1 MEVISQILSQELWE
15 GLKDKFWEGAWQ
27 NEITVLYDNTP
38 WKFKIM
44 TTMTQRREE
53 VKYHWPFHS
62 QDLFSNSPYC
72 LSYNSYDTGTD
83 NLVLDQLASGCTTLL
98 KFETNREDLYYDI
111 Q

>member
-44 TTMTQRREE
+44 TMMTQRREE
-53 VKYHWPFHS
+53 VKHHLTLHS

-83 NLVLDQLASGCTTLL
+83 NLVLDKLASG
-98 KFETNREDLYYDI
+98 
-111 Q
+111 

>member
-1 MEVISQILSQELWE
+1 
-15 GLKDKFWEGAWQ
+15 
-27 NEITVLYDNTP
+27 
-38 WKFKIM
+38 
-44 TTMTQRREE
+44 MTQRHEE

-62 QDLFSNSPYC
+62 QDLSSNSPYC

-83 NLVLDQLASGCTTLL
+83 NLVLDQLASGYTTLL

>member
-15 GLKDKFWEGAWQ
+15 GLKDKFWEEAWQ

-38 WKFKIM
+38 TKFKIM
-44 TTMTQRREE
+44 TIMTQRHEE
-53 VKYHWPFHS
+53 VKHHLNFYS

-72 LSYNSYDTGTD
+72 LSYNSYDTSTD
-83 NLVLDQLASGCTTLL
+83 NLVLDQLASGYTTLL